1 MQAAEV
7 RLEKVGKRYGDQ
19 WVVRNVDLHVQH
31 GEFFTLLGPS
41 GCGKTTLLRI
51 IAGFAQPD
59 EGLVCIDGQTVNQMP
74 PWRRNVG
81 LVFQSYALW
90 PHLTVFDNV
99 AFGLRERK
107 VPRDEISRRVR
118 AALEQVDLKG
128 TEGRRP
134 SQLSGGQQQR
144 VALARTLVIQP
155 RVLLL
160 DEPLS
165 NLDAKLRVEMR
176 LELQILQRD
185 LGLTTIY
192 VTHDQE
198 EALALSTRIA
208 VINQGQI
215 VQHGEPRA
223 IYEQPCNDFVAS
235 FIGQANLLPATVDEV
250 LDHSLRVTMENG
262 VTIKIAMPPMPSM
275 PSAAAPFQPG
285 EAVRLS
291 VRPEAIQLSDGGDQA
306 SDGKRIAG
314 KIVASA
320 YQGAFVE
327 YEIAVAGK
335 TFKARVGNPKGKTLY
350 RRGDEVSLNFA
361 AEDLVV
367 VPKTLE

>member
-1 MQAAEV
+1 MRAAEV

-19 WVVRNVDLHVQH
+19 WVVRNVDLHIRR

-41 GCGKTTLLRI
+41 GCGKTTLLRM

-59 EGLVCIDGQTVNQMP
+59 VGLVSIDGQVVNQVP
-74 PWRRNVG
+74 PWRRDVG

-107 VPRDEISRRVR
+107 APRDEITRRVR
-118 AALEQVDLKG
+118 AALDQVELKG
-128 TEGRRP
+128 TEARRP

-176 LELQILQRD
+176 LELQKLQRD

-198 EALALSTRIA
+198 EALALSNCIA
-208 VINQGQI
+208 VINHGEV
-215 VQHGEPRA
+215 VQQGEPRA
-223 IYEQPCNDFVAS
+223 IYEQPSNDFVAG
-235 FIGQANLLPATVDEV
+235 FIGQANLLPATIGQV
-250 LDHSLRVTMENG
+250 LDHSLWVTIENG
-262 VTIKIAMPPMPSM
+262 ATIEIPMPS
-275 PSAAAPFQPG
+275 SFAPLRAG

-291 VRPEAIQLSDGGDQA
+291 VRPEAIEIRDASDQA
-306 SDGKRIAG
+306 SGGNWISG
-314 KIVASA
+314 KIAASA

-327 YEIAVAGK
+327 YEITVAGK
-335 TFKARVGNPKGKTLY
+335 AFKARVANPKGKTLY
-350 RRGDEVSLNFA
+350 QRGDQVRLNFA
-361 AEDLVV
+361 AEELVV
-367 VPKTLE
+367 VPRTLE

>member
-1 MQAAEV
+1 MPAAEV

-19 WVVRNVDLHVQH
+19 WVVRNVDLHIRR

-41 GCGKTTLLRI
+41 GCGKTTLLRM
-51 IAGFAQPD
+51 IAGFAQLD
-59 EGLVCIDGQTVNQMP
+59 EGAVYFDGQAVNQVP
-74 PWRRNVG
+74 PWRRDVG

-107 VPRDEISRRVR
+107 VPRDEIGRRVR
-118 AALEQVDLKG
+118 AALDQVELKG
-128 TEGRRP
+128 TEARRP

-176 LELQILQRD
+176 LELQKLQRD

-198 EALALSTRIA
+198 EALALSTQIA
-208 VINQGQI
+208 VINHGEV
-215 VQHGEPRA
+215 VQQGEPRA
-223 IYEQPCNDFVAS
+223 IYEQPSNDFVAG
-235 FIGQANLLPATVDEV
+235 FIGQANLLPARIDQA
-250 LDHSLRVTMENG
+250 LNHSLWVTVENG
-262 VTIKIAMPPMPSM
+262 ATIEIPMPS
-275 PSAAAPFQPG
+275 SFAPLRAG

-291 VRPEAIQLSDGGDQA
+291 VRPEAIEIRDVNDQA
-306 SDGKRIAG
+306 SGGNWISG
-314 KIVASA
+314 KIAASA

-327 YEIAVAGK
+327 YEITVAGK
-335 TFKARVGNPKGKTLY
+335 AFKARVANPKGKTLY
-350 RRGDEVSLNFA
+350 QRGDEVRLSFA

-367 VPKTLE
+367 VPMTLE

>member
-1 MQAAEV
+1 MQAAQV
-7 RLEKVGKRYGDQ
+7 RLEKVGKRYGDP
-19 WVVRNVDLHVQH
+19 WVVRNVDLDIQR

-51 IAGFAQPD
+51 IAGFVQPD
-59 EGLVCIDGQTVNQMP
+59 VGSVCFDGQTVNLIP
-74 PWRRNVG
+74 PWRRDVG

-107 VPRDEISRRVR
+107 VPRDEIGRRVR
-118 AALEQVDLKG
+118 AALDQVELKG
-128 TEGRRP
+128 TETRRP

-144 VALARTLVIQP
+144 VALARTLIIQP

-176 LELQILQRD
+176 LELQKLQRD

-208 VINQGQI
+208 VIKQGRI
-215 VQHGEPRA
+215 VQQGEPRA
-223 IYEQPCNDFVAS
+223 IYEQPSNDFVAG
-235 FIGQANLLPATVDEV
+235 FIGQANLLPAIIVQV
-250 LDHSLRVTMENG
+250 LDHRLRVAIENG
-262 VTIKIAMPPMPSM
+262 VTIEIPMPPIPSRAE
-275 PSAAAPFQPG
+275 PLHAG

-291 VRPEAIQLSDGGDQA
+291 VRPEAIEISDSGDQT
-306 SDGKRIAG
+306 SGENRISG
-314 KIVASA
+314 RIVASA

-335 TFKARVGNPKGKTLY
+335 AFKARVANPKGKPLY
-350 RRGDEVSLNFA
+350 RRGDEVRLKFA

>member
-19 WVVRNVDLHVQH
+19 WVVRNVDLHIRR

-41 GCGKTTLLRI
+41 GCGKTTLLRM

-59 EGLVCIDGQTVNQMP
+59 VGLVSIDGQVVNQVP
-74 PWRRNVG
+74 PWRRDVG

-107 VPRDEISRRVR
+107 APRDEITRRVR
-118 AALEQVDLKG
+118 AALDQVELKG
-128 TEGRRP
+128 TEARRP

-176 LELQILQRD
+176 LELQKLQRD

-198 EALALSTRIA
+198 EALALSNCIA
-208 VINQGQI
+208 VINHGEV
-215 VQHGEPRA
+215 VQQGEPRA
-223 IYEQPCNDFVAS
+223 IYEQPSNDFVAG
-235 FIGQANLLPATVDEV
+235 FIGQANLLPATIGQV
-250 LDHSLRVTMENG
+250 LDHSLWVTIENG
-262 VTIKIAMPPMPSM
+262 ATIEIPMPS
-275 PSAAAPFQPG
+275 SFAPLRAG

-291 VRPEAIQLSDGGDQA
+291 VRPEAIEIRDASDQA
-306 SDGKRIAG
+306 SGGNWISG
-314 KIVASA
+314 KIAASA

-327 YEIAVAGK
+327 YEITVAGK
-335 TFKARVGNPKGKTLY
+335 AFKARVANPKGKTLY
-350 RRGDEVSLNFA
+350 QRGDQVRLNFA
-361 AEDLVV
+361 AEELVV
-367 VPKTLE
+367 VPRTLE

>member
-19 WVVRNVDLHVQH
+19 WVVRNVDLDIQR

-41 GCGKTTLLRI
+41 GCGKTTILRM

-59 EGLVCIDGQTVNQMP
+59 VGLVSIDGQTVNQIP
-74 PWRRNVG
+74 PWRRDVG

-107 VPRDEISRRVR
+107 VRRDEIDRRVR
-118 AALEQVDLKG
+118 AALDQVELQG
-128 TEGRRP
+128 TEARRP

-176 LELQILQRD
+176 LELQKLQRD

-208 VINQGQI
+208 VINHGEI
-215 VQHGEPRA
+215 VQQGEPRA
-223 IYEQPCNDFVAS
+223 IYEQPTNDFVAG
-235 FIGQANLLPATVDEV
+235 FIGQANLLPATIDQV
-250 LDHSLRVTMENG
+250 LDHSLRVTIENG
-262 VTIKIAMPPMPSM
+262 VTLEIVLPSM
-275 PSAAAPFQPG
+275 PSAAAPFHAG

-291 VRPEAIQLSDGGDQA
+291 VRPEAIQVSDGRDQTN
-306 SDGKRIAG
+306 SSNWISG
-314 KIVASA
+314 KIAAST

-327 YEIAVAGK
+327 YEITVAGK
-335 TFKARVGNPKGKTLY
+335 AFKARVANPKGKPLY
-350 RRGDEVSLNFA
+350 RRGDEVRLNFA

-367 VPKTLE
+367 VPKTLD

>member
-19 WVVRNVDLHVQH
+19 WVVRNVDLHIRR

-41 GCGKTTLLRI
+41 GCGKTTLLRM

-59 EGLVCIDGQTVNQMP
+59 EGVVYFDGQAVNQVP
-74 PWRRNVG
+74 PWRRDVG

-107 VPRDEISRRVR
+107 VSRDEIGRRVR
-118 AALEQVDLKG
+118 AALDQVELKG

-176 LELQILQRD
+176 LELQKLQRD

-208 VINQGQI
+208 VINHGEV
-215 VQHGEPRA
+215 VQQGEPRA
-223 IYEQPCNDFVAS
+223 IYEQPSNDFVAG
-235 FIGQANLLPATVDEV
+235 FIGQANLLPATIDQVSN
-250 LDHSLRVTMENG
+250 HSLWVTVENG
-262 VTIKIAMPPMPSM
+262 VTIEIPMPSSFT
-275 PSAAAPFQPG
+275 PLRAG
-285 EAVRLS
+285 DAVRLS
-291 VRPEAIQLSDGGDQA
+291 VRPEAIEIRDPSDHASGGNWV
-306 SDGKRIAG
+306 SG
-314 KIVASA
+314 KIAASA

-327 YEIAVAGK
+327 YEITVAGK
-335 TFKARVGNPKGKTLY
+335 SFKARVANPKGKTLY
-350 RRGDEVSLNFA
+350 QRGDEVRLSFA

-367 VPKTLE
+367 VPKALE

>member
-19 WVVRNVDLHVQH
+19 WVVRNVDLYVQH

-41 GCGKTTLLRI
+41 GCGKTTLLRM

-59 EGLVCIDGQTVNQMP
+59 EGLVCIDGQTVNQIP

-107 VPRDEISRRVR
+107 VPRDEIGRRVR

-128 TEGRRP
+128 TEARRP

-176 LELQILQRD
+176 LELQKLQRD

-223 IYEQPCNDFVAS
+223 IYEQPCNDFVAR
-235 FIGQANLLPATVDEV
+235 FIGQANLLPATIDQV

-262 VTIKIAMPPMPSM
+262 VTVEIAMPPMPSR
-275 PSAAAPFQPG
+275 SASFHPG

-291 VRPEAIQLSDGGDQA
+291 VRPEAIQLSDGGDQP
-306 SDGKRIAG
+306 SDGNPISG

-335 TFKARVGNPKGKTLY
+335 AFKARVANPKGKILY
-350 RRGDEVSLNFA
+350 QRGDEVRLNFA
-361 AEDLVV
+361 AADLVV

>member
-1 MQAAEV
+1 MVAAEV
-7 RLEKVGKRYGDQ
+7 RLENVGKRYGDQ
-19 WVVRNVDLHVQH
+19 WVVRNVDLHVQC

-51 IAGFAQPD
+51 IAGFTQSD
-59 EGLVCIDGQTVNQMP
+59 VGLVYIDSQVVNQVP
-74 PWRRNVG
+74 AWRRDVG

-107 VPRDEISRRVR
+107 VPRDEIGRRVR
-118 AALEQVDLKG
+118 AALDQMELKG
-128 TEGRRP
+128 TEARRP

-176 LELQILQRD
+176 VELQKLQRD
-185 LGLTTIY
+185 LGVTTIY

-198 EALALSTRIA
+198 EALALSTRIV
-208 VINQGQI
+208 VINHGQI
-215 VQHGEPRA
+215 VQQGEPRA
-223 IYEQPCNDFVAS
+223 IYEKPASDFVAG
-235 FIGQANLLPATVDEV
+235 FIGQANLLPATIDRV
-250 LDHSLRVTMENG
+250 LDRRLRVAIENG
-262 VTIKIAMPPMPSM
+262 VTIEVPTPSM
-275 PSAAAPFQPG
+275 PSREAQFRDG
-285 EAVRLS
+285 EAVRLI
-291 VRPEAIQLSDGGDQA
+291 VRPEAIQLSERGDQVND
-306 SDGKRIAG
+306 SKWISG

-320 YQGAFVE
+320 YQGAFIE

-335 TFKARVGNPKGKTLY
+335 VFKARVANPKGKNLY
-350 RRGDEVSLNFA
+350 RSGDEVKLNFA
-361 AEDLVV
+361 PEDVV
-367 VPKTLE
+367 IVPKVIE

>member
-1 MQAAEV
+1 MRAAEV

-19 WVVRNVDLHVQH
+19 WVVRNVDLHVQR

-41 GCGKTTLLRI
+41 GCGKTTLLRM

-59 EGLVCIDGQTVNQMP
+59 VGVVSIDGQAVNQVP
-74 PWRRNVG
+74 PWRRDVG

-107 VPRDEISRRVR
+107 VPRDEIGRRVR
-118 AALEQVDLKG
+118 AALDQVELKG
-128 TEGRRP
+128 TEARRP

-165 NLDAKLRVEMR
+165 NLDAKLRAEMR
-176 LELQILQRD
+176 LELQKLQSN

-208 VINQGQI
+208 VINHGEV
-215 VQHGEPRA
+215 VQQGEPRA
-223 IYEQPCNDFVAS
+223 IYEQPSNDFVAG
-235 FIGQANLLPATVDEV
+235 FIGQANLLPAIIDQV
-250 LDHSLRVTMENG
+250 LDHSLRVAIENG
-262 VTIKIAMPPMPSM
+262 ATIEIPMPPMPS
-275 PSAAAPFQPG
+275 SSAPFRAG

-291 VRPEAIQLSDGGDQA
+291 VRPEAIEIRDASDQA
-306 SDGKRIAG
+306 SGGNWVSG
-314 KIVASA
+314 KIAASA

-327 YEIAVAGK
+327 YEITVVGK
-335 TFKARVGNPKGKTLY
+335 AFKARVANPKGKTLY
-350 RRGDEVSLNFA
+350 QRGDEVRLSFA

-367 VPKTLE
+367 VPKTLG